1 MAAIQTRTQLVLP
14 VYESILGDHPFV
26 ATTLSWIAFSYQA
39 LGDYENAIKC
49 TQRALGIR
57 QQLLGD
63 HKETARSFYDLG
75 VAHSAKQDY
84 ASALT
89 HLEDAVKLQIKVLDT
104 PEELIITHQ
113 AMADVLRG
121 LGREEDAEKE
131 MERAAKWVKRLDPL
145 EVPFDGVN

>member
-75 VAHSAKQDY
+75 VALSAKQDY
-84 ASALT
+84 DRLVVYF
-89 HLEDAVKLQIKVLDT
+89 VKQPGIRVPPTLK
-104 PEELIITHQ
+104 EETN
-113 AMADVLRG
+113 
-121 LGREEDAEKE
+121 
-131 MERAAKWVKRLDPL
+131 VK
-145 EVPFDGVN
+145 